1 MNDVIK
7 LKNNNINNI
16 INNLKILVKN
26 INTNIEL
33 FEKNNKNIDTKIQT
47 SNFTNNINNII
58 VDKLKV
64 INYNLDTINI
74 DVLELLTELDNNN
87 ITELSNKNEDI
98 INYNK
103 SKEIMKPFL
112 PYMLL
117 YSIIYEKNI

>member
-1 MNDVIK
+1 MNHVIT
-7 LKNNNINNI
+7 LKNINTNNI
-16 INNLKILVKN
+16 INNLKDLVKN

-33 FEKNNKNIDTKIQT
+33 FEKNNKYIDNKIQT
-47 SNFTNNINNII
+47 SNFAYNINSII

-64 INYNLDTINI
+64 INYNFDTINI

-87 ITELSNKNEDI
+87 ITELSNKNDNI

-103 SKEIMKPFL
+103 SKEIIKPFL

-117 YSIIYEKNI
+117 YSLIYEKNI